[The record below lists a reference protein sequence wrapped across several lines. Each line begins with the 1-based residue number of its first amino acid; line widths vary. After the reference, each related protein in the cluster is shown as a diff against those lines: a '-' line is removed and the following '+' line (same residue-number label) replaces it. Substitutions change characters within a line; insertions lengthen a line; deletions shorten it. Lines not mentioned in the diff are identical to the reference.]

1 MIHTVAATETEI
13 EDTGT
18 LSTKYDNV
26 CHGISGV
33 SLIMLTYNEAGHI
46 SELIVEAARSVMS
59 AGVPDVEVIVVDDD
73 SPDMTWKLAE
83 ETSCPGAEI
92 RVIRRMS
99 DHGVTRSIIEGVAA
113 ARNEVLVWF
122 DCDFSQPPE
131 CIPQLLMAIEK
142 GCDVAVNSR
151 YVTGGG
157 EERTGEGGALQMI
170 LSRLLNRFARFMLKS
185 SFHDYTSGFVAVRRE
200 VCDKICFQGEYHE
213 YFIGFIYQ
221 ALCFDQYR
229 VCELPYRMVPR
240 KSGESKTGRC
250 LTDFL
255 QKGWRYLRAII
266 LLRVGSTESIRN

>member
-1 MIHTVAATETEI
+1 M
-13 EDTGT
+13 TGT
-18 LSTKYDNV
+18 ATATGTEYTSTLSSEKSSA
-26 CHGISGV
+26 CQGISGV

-46 SELIVEAARSVMS
+46 SELIVEAVRTVLS
-59 AGVPDVEVIVVDDD
+59 AGVTDVEVIVVDDD
-73 SPDMTWKLAE
+73 SPDLTWKLAE
-83 ETSCPGAEI
+83 ETCCPGAEI

-99 DHGVTRSIIEGVAA
+99 EHGVTRSIVEGVAV
-113 ARNEVLVWF
+113 ARKEVLVWF
-122 DCDFSQPPE
+122 DCDFSHPPE
-131 CIPQLLMAIEK
+131 CIPQLLMAIEQ

-151 YVTGGG
+151 YVTNGG
-157 EERTGEGGALQMI
+157 EERTGEGGTLQMI
-170 LSRLLNRFARFMLKS
+170 LSRLLNRFARLMLKN

-200 VCDKICFQGEYHE
+200 VCDNIRFLGEYHE

-221 ALCFDQYR
+221 ALCLNQYR

-266 LLRVGSTESIRN
+266 LLRIGSSVSSRH